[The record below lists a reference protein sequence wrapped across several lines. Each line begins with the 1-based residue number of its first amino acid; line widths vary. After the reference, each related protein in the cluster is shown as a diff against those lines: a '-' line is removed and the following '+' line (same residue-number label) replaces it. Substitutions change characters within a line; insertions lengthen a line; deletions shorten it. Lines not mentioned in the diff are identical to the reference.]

1 MEVDV
6 SVIVTTKNEEKNI
19 RRCLES
25 IINQSVAV
33 REVIVI
39 DNKSSDKTV
48 DIASHYTN
56 QIYQCGPER
65 SAQRN
70 FGIKNCATGK
80 YVMYL
85 DADMILSRRCIEICH
100 DKMSK
105 NPRSVGL
112 YVKEIILGKSLFNSI
127 RRFERGFYD
136 GSPIDAVRFIRRDVF
151 LIVGGFDEKLFEKGS
166 GEDWDLDKSLKSIGS
181 LEITDV
187 QYSSKVF
194 SESNEY
200 QETRNFLKEHVDSH
214 LDCDPIIFHNETN
227 LSLRKYLDKKI
238 YYATGFD
245 GYINKWGADD
255 PDIKYQFSIV
265 NRMFFVFIRHGGWL
279 KIVRN
284 PMLFLGTFCLRSL
297 VGLAYMRFRIKR

>member
-25 IINQSVAV
+25 IINQSVDV
-33 REVIVI
+33 REIIIV
-39 DNKSSDKTV
+39 DNESSDKTV
-48 DIASHYTN
+48 EIARRYTEK
-56 QIYQCGPER
+56 IYQCGPER

-70 FGIKNCATGK
+70 FGIKSCATGK

-105 NPRSVGL
+105 SSRSVGL
-112 YVKEIILGKSLFNSI
+112 YVREIILGRSLFNSI

-136 GSPIDAVRFIRRDVF
+136 GSPIDAVRFIRRDDF

-181 LEITDV
+181 LDITDLQCSFGV
-187 QYSSKVF
+187 V

-200 QETRNFLKEHVDSH
+200 QDTRNFLTEHVDRY
-214 LDCDPIIFHNETN
+214 LDCDPIIFHNETD
-227 LSLRKYLDKKI
+227 LSLGKYLDKKI
-238 YYATGFD
+238 YYASGFD
-245 GYINKWGADD
+245 GYIHKWGADD
-255 PDIKYQFSIV
+255 PDIKYQFSIA

-279 KIVRN
+279 RIVRN
-284 PMLFLGTFCLRSL
+284 PILFLGAFCLKAL
-297 VGLAYMRFRIKR
+297 VGLAYIRFRMKR